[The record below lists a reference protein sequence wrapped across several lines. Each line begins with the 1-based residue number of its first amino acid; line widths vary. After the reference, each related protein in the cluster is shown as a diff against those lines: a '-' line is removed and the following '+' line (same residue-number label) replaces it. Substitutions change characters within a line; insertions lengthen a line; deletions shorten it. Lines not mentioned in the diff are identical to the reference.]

1 MYSQNNEEQIVKE
14 YFDRYYP
21 NLTGT
26 VLDIGA
32 NDGKTL
38 SNSRALISELDWHA
52 VLIEAA
58 RTPFTAL
65 QELYKDNKDVVCHNL
80 AICNEDGQLQFY
92 ESGHHLGRTDV
103 GLVSS
108 LVPSETERW
117 KKAGVK
123 YTEYTV
129 EARTWTALCSE
140 NYPNEIFDFITIDI
154 EGLDYD
160 VLTQI
165 NLSAHGCKCLC
176 VEWNGKDKEKFS
188 SYAFKHGLTLI
199 NENPENLIFA
209 KLN

>member
-1 MYSQNNEEQIVKE
+1 MHSQNNEEQIVQE
-14 YFDRYYP
+14 YFDKYYP
-21 NLTGT
+21 NYTGT

-38 SNSRALISELDWHA
+38 SNSRALISERDWHG

-58 RTPFTAL
+58 KTPFISL
-65 QELYKDNKDVVCHNL
+65 SELYKENPDVVCHNL
-80 AICNEDGQLQFY
+80 AICNQDGYLQFY
-92 ESGHHLGRTDV
+92 ESGNHLGKTDV

-108 LVPSETERW
+108 LLPTETERW

-129 EARTWTALCSE
+129 ESLSWSSFCQI
-140 NYPNEIFDFITIDI
+140 NYKGTEFDFITIDI

-165 NLSAHGCKCLC
+165 DLTAHKCKCLC
-176 VEWNGKDKEKFS
+176 VEWNGKDKEKFNA
-188 SYAFKHGLTLI
+188 YANQHGLTLI